1 MNREIRLNHKKSE
14 TTDKIQKV
22 KFHRG
27 DRRPGVYNVGTLTYK
42 SKMTKSKGDILWRVI
57 EYPKKIVVAEYF
69 FEEDANKFVKFQN
82 KNQVWKLEGGIPKFL
97 HLKKLK

>member
-1 MNREIRLNHKKSE
+1 MNKL
-14 TTDKIQKV
+14 QKV

-27 DRRPGVYNVGTLTYK
+27 DRRPGDNSEDTLNYK
-42 SKMTKSKGDILWRVI
+42 SKMVKSKGDILWRVL
-57 EYPKKIVVAEYF
+57 EYPKKTVVAEYF

-97 HLKKLK
+97 YIKTVK